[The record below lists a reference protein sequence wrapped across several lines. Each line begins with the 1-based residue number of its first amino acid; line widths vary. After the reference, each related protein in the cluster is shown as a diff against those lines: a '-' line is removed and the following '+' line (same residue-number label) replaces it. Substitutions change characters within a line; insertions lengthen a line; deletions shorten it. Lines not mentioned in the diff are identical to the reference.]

1 MKPTQS
7 IFSFLVFFGVA
18 TLGCRNE
25 DDPQEK
31 ISKLRA
37 LGVGSL
43 PTIATTGAAA
53 GAVELTIYAAVP
65 KGKTVAFESFADT
78 EAKFS
83 LPQLVKIS
91 DATAAY
97 TEYAAFRLFAVKA
110 TMVVPP
116 AETLKLQKDQSAR
129 LRYGIKLTSDD
140 EEEKVV
146 GDVLVFSQGADQA
159 SWKAPSAEIESPGG
173 SVPPGQEVDLKG
185 KITKNQE
192 ERIKVGWFVSTGS
205 VKNRRAISTAWE
217 SPDAGDQTLILTVR
231 GTESRGF
238 GIQVR
243 DVPVK

>member
-1 MKPTQS
+1 MKPS
-7 IFSFLVFFGVA
+7 RFIFALLAFLGVTA
-18 TLGCRNE
+18 LSCRNE
-25 DDPQEK
+25 DDPQER

-43 PTIATTGAAA
+43 PTIATTGSTA

-78 EAKFS
+78 GAPFS
-83 LPQLVKIS
+83 LPQTVKING
-91 DATAAY
+91 ATAAY

-116 AETLKLQKDQSAR
+116 AETLKLQQDQSAR
-129 LRYGIKLTSDD
+129 LRYGIKLTSEE

-146 GDVLVFSQGADQA
+146 GDVLVFSQGAQQA

-173 SVPPGQEVDLKG
+173 SVPTGQDIDLKG
-185 KITKNQE
+185 KIVKNQE

-217 SPDAGDQTLILTVR
+217 SPDAGDQTVILTVR